1 MCQGWCVHSPVG
13 MCAHLHTWPCC
24 IPLRQHGTS
33 NAMVII
39 QLSMYIC
46 SIPNGC
52 SEYAYVQYKIYACC
66 ICIYVRREEVER
78 VCLCICP
85 SVCVR
90 VSKSTLIWSIG
101 MIQCFAPDP
110 CWVIWVCVVRMSV
123 RTLGV
128 DCGRVFQV
136 AMCWAMCL
144 QKKTPW
150 RHQTH
155 CTDVCHHS
163 YHSTIHPR
171 FFRQVS
177 ERNGTAPLT
186 VLCTTMLCSSLLV
199 RMGVHPQISALD
211 VSSFAGQWHHPICWL
226 HRTHSPH
233 LLH

>member
-1 MCQGWCVHSPVG
+1 MYYMYMCTVCVRWYVSRMVRPFTCGYVRTP
-13 MCAHLHTWPCC
+13 AHLTLLHPT
-24 IPLRQHGTS
+24 QTTYGTS

-136 AMCWAMCL
+136 AMC
-144 QKKTPW
+144 
-150 RHQTH
+150 
-155 CTDVCHHS
+155 
-163 YHSTIHPR
+163 
-171 FFRQVS
+171 
-177 ERNGTAPLT
+177 
-186 VLCTTMLCSSLLV
+186 
-199 RMGVHPQISALD
+199 
-211 VSSFAGQWHHPICWL
+211 
-226 HRTHSPH
+226 
-233 LLH
+233 